1 MNIQTIIS
9 LDKMPAGRNGIIT
22 DVQGGHGIVQ
32 KMNVLGIRPGKEITK
47 ISNQLMKGPIIIRSG
62 NTEIAIGYGM
72 ASKIMVEV
80 K

>member
-1 MNIQTIIS
+1 MNLKAMIS
-9 LDKMPAGRNGIIT
+9 LDKMPAGKKGIII

-32 KMNVLGIRPGKEITK
+32 KMNVLGIRPGKEIIK

-72 ASKIMVEV
+72 ARKIMVEV

>member
-1 MNIQTIIS
+1 MIS
-9 LDKMPAGRNGIIT
+9 LNKMPAGKKGIIT
-22 DVQGGHGIVQ
+22 DIQGGHGIVQ

-47 ISNQLMKGPIIIRSG
+47 ISNQLMKGPVIIRSG

-72 ASKIMVEV
+72 ARKIMVEV